1 MSKPNSNVSRH
12 TMLFADIQ
20 RTDSS
25 PKRATESDFAFLNR
39 SSYMPIG
46 VVRQLMDEC
55 LANYPAGEAKELIER
70 IQCGDDRHFASATF
84 ELFIHEYLLRLGM
97 KLTPHPELPNGSTKR
112 PDFLVECPDGRRLY
126 LEAVCASDDSERDPA
141 AETRKAVALQV
152 LDGEYNPSFM
162 ISIDS
167 EGDPATQPSGRRLA
181 TEVLAWL
188 NSLDP
193 DALLSLS
200 QVSGLEAL
208 PELHWQ
214 HEEWRV
220 RFRPIP
226 VSVEARGK
234 PRRLIGARGFGAS
247 WIDGW
252 SPIRDAITSKAQ
264 RYGDLDL
271 PLIIAVNVDTFNLDP
286 IDEAQ
291 ALFGQEQFV
300 FSRTNPDQEPRME
313 RAPNGAWR
321 GPAGPRGKRGSG
333 AWLFNNLSPY
343 TLARRRH
350 TLYVNPAANHPI
362 PESFLVVPHMLVIEG
377 YLRSFDGQDLAKA
390 FGLSAA
396 WPE

>member
-1 MSKPNSNVSRH
+1 
-12 TMLFADIQ
+12 MLFADIQ

-39 SSYMPIG
+39 SSWVPIG

-126 LEAVCASDDSERDPA
+126 LEAVCASDDTEKDPA
-141 AETRKAVALQV
+141 AEARKAVALQV

-220 RFRPIP
+220 RLRPIP

-247 WIDGW
+247 WIDG
-252 SPIRDAITSKAQ
+252 
-264 RYGDLDL
+264 
-271 PLIIAVNVDTFNLDP
+271 
-286 IDEAQ
+286 
-291 ALFGQEQFV
+291 
-300 FSRTNPDQEPRME
+300 
-313 RAPNGAWR
+313 
-321 GPAGPRGKRGSG
+321 
-333 AWLFNNLSPY
+333 
-343 TLARRRH
+343 
-350 TLYVNPAANHPI
+350 
-362 PESFLVVPHMLVIEG
+362 
-377 YLRSFDGQDLAKA
+377 
-390 FGLSAA
+390 
-396 WPE
+396 